1 MCGLQ
6 LWIIMTNVWWPFQSS
21 QHHVPYSLSRH
32 CSLWHHLVSSRPP
45 TPDAS
50 KAACHCVV
58 LRALSSRHCLS
69 SDSQMHLHGV
79 GSPCV
84 WWTGENMSESPTSL
98 SPSSASH
105 LLGFFF
111 ICHWQCERKGARF
124 LRVSHQKLQ
133 VQIPNGPLSEQEH
146 SQLAFVTMK
155 QASFKF
161 TEGHFYTKK
170 KSSVWLNLQPFRL
183 NHLLVVLWI
192 INIMK
197 PLIIYGRLLLFNVS
211 ITLLGSFSFLLP
223 LKNGSIYK
231 LLPII
236 AHISVSR
243 LVMCTKSNA
252 LRILAAWCCYGIQP
266 YYIMLMLRTPQ
277 FLLFFLGGGGCWGKP
292 AATADGCSDCG
303 ATLTRTEV
311 TFWAGNSLNS

>member
-1 MCGLQ
+1 MQ
-6 LWIIMTNVWWPFQSS
+6 ARRPVTV
-21 QHHVPYSLSRH
+21 LSWEH
-32 CSLWHHLVSSRPP
+32 CHQ
-45 TPDAS
+45 DI
-50 KAACHCVV
+50 
-58 LRALSSRHCLS
+58 
-69 SDSQMHLHGV
+69 
-79 GSPCV
+79 
-84 WWTGENMSESPTSL
+84 
-98 SPSSASH
+98 ASH
-105 LLGFFF
+105 QTLKCIFTVLVRHVCGEQGRIWVSHPPLCPPHLLPTCWVFFF

-277 FLLFFLGGGGCWGKP
+277 FLLFFLGGGGV
-292 AATADGCSDCG
+292 
-303 ATLTRTEV
+303 EV
-311 TFWAGNSLNS
+311 NLQQQQMDVQIVVQLWLGLR

>member
-32 CSLWHHLVSSRPP
+32 CSLWHHLVSSHPP

-105 LLGFFF
+105 LLFFF

-146 SQLAFVTMK
+146 SQLAYLWPWSRPHLSS
-155 QASFKF
+155 QSAIF
-161 TEGHFYTKK
+161 TPK
-170 KSSVWLNLQPFRL
+170 KSSVWLNLQPLRL

-197 PLIIYGRLLLFNVS
+197 PLIIYGRLLLLNVS
-211 ITLLGSFSFLLP
+211 ITLQWTFSFLLP
-223 LKNGSIYK
+223 LKNGSINK

-236 AHISVSR
+236 AQISVNR

-252 LRILAAWCCYGIQP
+252 LRILAAWCCYGFQP

-277 FLLFFLGGGGCWGKP
+277 FLLFFLGGG
-292 AATADGCSDCG
+292 
-303 ATLTRTEV
+303 EV
-311 TFWAGNSLNS
+311 NLQRQQMDVQIVVQLWLGLR